1 MIKSKEIIGWV
12 QNDKTLS
19 WRDIIY
25 RIVKEQSLDPWDVD
39 VSLLSAEYLKT
50 VKKLKELDFYL
61 SGEIVLASAL
71 LLKLKSKK
79 LLEENLKDFESL
91 LAYQDDEV
99 SPDEFGFVGDFFEQG
114 ELGGAIE
121 IGKKREWEGLVLNP
135 RIPQAR
141 RRKVSIYDLLD
152 ALEHALETKKK
163 RKALSD
169 SDRAGLKSFARKPGF
184 NIRET
189 MAKVYSRIVD
199 LCKSISS
206 KKLGFSQLM
215 PENAGRKEQVHTFV
229 PLIHLD
235 YNGKVLLEQAE
246 PFGEISITLKGKV

>member
-1 MIKSKEIIGWV
+1 MIESKEIIGWV

-19 WRDIIY
+19 WRDILY
-25 RIVKEQSLDPWDVD
+25 RIVKEQNLDPWDVD

-121 IGKKREWEGLVLNP
+121 
-135 RIPQAR
+135 
-141 RRKVSIYDLLD
+141 
-152 ALEHALETKKK
+152 
-163 RKALSD
+163 
-169 SDRAGLKSFARKPGF
+169 
-184 NIRET
+184 
-189 MAKVYSRIVD
+189 
-199 LCKSISS
+199 
-206 KKLGFSQLM
+206 
-215 PENAGRKEQVHTFV
+215 
-229 PLIHLD
+229 
-235 YNGKVLLEQAE
+235 
-246 PFGEISITLKGKV
+246 